1 MTLEQTF
8 FLSQTIAA
16 AAVVISIIYLARQ
29 VNQTERVQRAIMQQG
44 RADRTSKTSLTMAHP
59 ELARIW
65 QKGLSAEPDLTRE
78 EFVQWSLAC
87 RAAFLS
93 GEDSV
98 LQHKT
103 GMLDEPAF
111 RSYEAGARAFLAFP
125 GFRAMWHVS
134 RVQYG
139 PDFQQFVDSLLAT
152 LPDAPPPDLYA
163 VWRER
168 LKAELRPPRP

>member
-29 VNQTERVQRAIMQQG
+29 VIQAERVQRAIMQQG
-44 RADRTSKTSLTMAHP
+44 RADRTSQASLTMAHP
-59 ELARIW
+59 DMARIW
-65 QKGLSAEPDLTRE
+65 QKGLSAEPDLTQE

-98 LQHKT
+98 LQHKM
-103 GMLDEPAF
+103 GMLDEAAF
-111 RSYEAGARAFLAFP
+111 NSYQAGARAFLAFP

-134 RVQYG
+134 RAQYG
-139 PDFQQFVDSLLAT
+139 PDFQQFVDTLLVALPNSL
-152 LPDAPPPDLYA
+152 PPDPYA
-163 VWRER
+163 VWQER
-168 LKAELRPPRP
+168 LKAEARPPRP

>member
-1 MTLEQTF
+1 MVSLLINWNAE
-8 FLSQTIAA
+8 SG
-16 AAVVISIIYLARQ
+16 RH
-29 VNQTERVQRAIMQQG
+29 VN
-44 RADRTSKTSLTMAHP
+44 DRSGQFTHSHEPQPSEPVPTHP
-59 ELARIW
+59 SGSW

-78 EFVQWSLAC
+78 EFVQWSLAS

-103 GMLDEPAF
+103 GMLDEAAF

-134 RVQYG
+134 RAQYG
-139 PDFQQFVDSLLAT
+139 PDFQHFVDSLLTT
-152 LPDAPPPDLYA
+152 LPDVPPPDLYA
-163 VWRER
+163 VWQER
-168 LKAELRPPRP
+168 LKAELRKPRP

>member
-16 AAVVISIIYLARQ
+16 AAVVISIIYLSRQ
-29 VNQTERVQRAIMQQG
+29 VNQAERVQRAIMQQG
-44 RADRTSKTSLTMAHP
+44 RVDRTSQASLTMAHP

-65 QKGLSAEPDLTRE
+65 QRGLSAEPDLTRE

-98 LQHKT
+98 LQHKD
-103 GMLDEPAF
+103 GH
-111 RSYEAGARAFLAFP
+111 AR
-125 GFRAMWHVS
+125 
-134 RVQYG
+134 
-139 PDFQQFVDSLLAT
+139 
-152 LPDAPPPDLYA
+152 
-163 VWRER
+163 
-168 LKAELRPPRP
+168 